1 MRLPCA
7 RPGDAIDIVAPASA
21 CGRDALEA
29 GVAVLEEWGF
39 RPRVPPDLFEQSE
52 IVAAPDATRF
62 RVLDRALRRADSA
75 VVWCVRGGYGSQ
87 RLLPRLA
94 RRAAP
99 SRRKLLVGFSDVTA
113 LNVFVN
119 QHWGWPALH
128 AATVSG
134 LGGGRLSKTA
144 LDELRRVVAGHTR
157 RLSFRLRPL
166 NAAAGRPRTVS
177 APLVGGNLKTLQSLV
192 GTPFGVRPA
201 GCILLLEDTGER
213 GYAID
218 RMLVQLSQA
227 GLLRGVRGIV
237 FGQFTGGRE
246 ADGRFTGN
254 DVIARFAERMRMP
267 VLGDA
272 PFGHAA
278 SARAVPLGVPVRLE
292 LGPERARLD
301 VAWTPDATTG

>member
-7 RPGDAIDIVAPASA
+7 RPGDVIDIVAPASA
-21 CGRDALEA
+21 CGRDDLEA
-29 GVAVLEEWGF
+29 GAAVLEEWGF
-39 RPRVPPDLFEQSE
+39 RPRIPPDLFEGSGM
-52 IVAAPDATRF
+52 VAAPDASRF

-94 RRAAP
+94 RRVAP
-99 SRRKLLVGFSDVTA
+99 TKQKLFVGFSDVTA
-113 LNVFVN
+113 LHVFVN
-119 QHWGWPALH
+119 QHWGWPTVH

-134 LGGGRLSKTA
+134 LGGGRWSKTA
-144 LDELRRVVAGHTR
+144 LDELRRVVAGRTR

-166 NAAAGRPRTVS
+166 NAAARRPRTLA

-192 GTPFGVRPA
+192 GTPFGVHPA
-201 GCILLLEDTGER
+201 GRILLLEDTGER

-227 GLLRGVRGIV
+227 GLLRGLRGLV

-246 ADGRFTGN
+246 ADGRFTGTE
-254 DVIARFAERMRMP
+254 VIARFAERMRVP
-267 VLGDA
+267 VLGGA

-278 SARAVPLGVPVRLE
+278 SARTVPLGLPVRLE
-292 LGPERARLD
+292 LGGEGARLA
-301 VAWTPDATTG
+301 VAWTAGRDAG